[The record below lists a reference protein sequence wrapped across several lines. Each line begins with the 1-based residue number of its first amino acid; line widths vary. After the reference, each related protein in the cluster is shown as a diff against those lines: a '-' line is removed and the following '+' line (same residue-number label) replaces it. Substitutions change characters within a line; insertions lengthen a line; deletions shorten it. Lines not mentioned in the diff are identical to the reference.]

1 MKSRLVTA
9 AALALWSQ
17 IALAATPTAQLTG
30 QVRLVKS
37 DGKTVLAQA
46 APLLVSP
53 AGTAA
58 GKLPE
63 ITVSDKDA
71 FLTALGRCAFNLQYD
86 EVSATAVAGSTN
98 RLYSNDALIAQNTQ
112 ITLEPK
118 AVKTIWTQPYL
129 VAGANN
135 VRLVI
140 NADSGAPSTGWVR
153 IHVTG
158 TCGKPAAAGLHPA
171 DGRRRLEPPEQ
182 RLGLQQLRGDP
193 APGPRLREVRRPG
206 ALECR
211 DQRGHQGQED
221 RECRLRLADGGM
233 ECPAC

>member
-1 MKSRLVTA
+1 MPKDVHSMKSRLVTA

-86 EVSATAVAGSTN
+86 EVSATAVAGS
-98 RLYSNDALIAQNTQ
+98 
-112 ITLEPK
+112 
-118 AVKTIWTQPYL
+118 
-129 VAGANN
+129 
-135 VRLVI
+135 
-140 NADSGAPSTGWVR
+140 
-153 IHVTG
+153 
-158 TCGKPAAAGLHPA
+158 
-171 DGRRRLEPPEQ
+171 
-182 RLGLQQLRGDP
+182 
-193 APGPRLREVRRPG
+193 
-206 ALECR
+206 
-211 DQRGHQGQED
+211 
-221 RECRLRLADGGM
+221 
-233 ECPAC
+233 